1 MGHLLGVAKER
12 LAAMGRLGAAHEA
25 SVELLEWPSEPTYDL
40 INAQWV
46 AMYLTDNDLV
56 AFLKSAKQA
65 LRRNGTAR
73 RRLTT
78 AELKAREEAAAAE
91 GTLPYMRR
99 RLAALGRRG
108 RDVLSDAEAR
118 EYDRLEDAIE
128 AAEMAEKKKRKNKQK
143 KKDLRKKP
151 IDRVEGDSD
160 NKSFVNVTTTGVIFL
175 KENIFDSPHVYA
187 IKGATSLNRCDA
199 HFRAAFKAAGLTV
212 LHHAM
217 QREWPSTNVALGM
230 YALVPASE

>member
-1 MGHLLGVAKER
+1 M
-12 LAAMGRLGAAHEA
+12 
-25 SVELLEWPSEPTYDL
+25 
-40 INAQWV
+40 Q
-46 AMYLTDNDLV
+46 
-56 AFLKSAKQA
+56 
-65 LRRNGTAR
+65 
-73 RRLTT
+73 
-78 AELKAREEAAAAE
+78 E
-91 GTLPYMRR
+91 GTLPHMRR

-108 RDVLSDAEAR
+108 RDVLSDADAR
-118 EYDRLEDAIE
+118 EYDKLEDAIE

-143 KKDLRKKP
+143 KKDLGKKP
-151 IDRVEGDSD
+151 INKLEEGETD
-160 NKSFVNVTTTGVIFL
+160 NDDDKKSFFVNVSTTGVIFL

-187 IKGATSLNRCDA
+187 IRGATSLNRCDA